1 MLISHKHK
9 FVIINIEK
17 TGTKSLRKSLKKLG
31 IIDVIGEP
39 LPISSQIKFRHHSNM
54 NEVVEGFKEE
64 GWNINRYFKF
74 SVVRNPWDR
83 YFSFFTYYKTRLKYY
98 QETKEPLNDLNQTQK
113 KNTLNFFNDRTNL
126 QVLTALIKRFP
137 QQRKYLTNSNGDV
150 VMDKIG
156 QLENISNDFDEFC
169 ESVGIIQTPKL
180 PYENKSDNQS
190 LIKKELYTEELIDVV
205 AEKEKWVIDK
215 FGYDF
220 NLHKT

>member
-83 YFSFFTYYKTRLKYY
+83 YFSFFTYYKTNLKYY
-98 QETKEPLNDLNQTQK
+98 QETKEPLDDNQQRQK
-113 KNTLNFFNDRTNL
+113 KYILNLFGKKTDRKI
-126 QVLTALIKRFP
+126 LIAIIEKFS
-137 QQRKYLTNSNGDV
+137 QQREYLTNSNGDV